1 MAKYAPKTRVELQ
14 ELIKNESI
22 NLGDID
28 VSGITDMSN
37 LFYEDEEKTEII
49 KALRK
54 YKPQSILILGTSDGM
69 VQKIAANLGLPEIS
83 ETIYITDVATEAE
96 MKTARRISPE
106 LNQTLRFCIY

>member
-37 LFYEDEEKTEII
+37 LFYEDEDYNEI
-49 KALRK
+49 KRK
-54 YKPQSILILGTSDGM
+54 DFSNILNS
-69 VQKIAANLGLPEIS
+69 
-83 ETIYITDVATEAE
+83 
-96 MKTARRISPE
+96 
-106 LNQTLRFCIY
+106 